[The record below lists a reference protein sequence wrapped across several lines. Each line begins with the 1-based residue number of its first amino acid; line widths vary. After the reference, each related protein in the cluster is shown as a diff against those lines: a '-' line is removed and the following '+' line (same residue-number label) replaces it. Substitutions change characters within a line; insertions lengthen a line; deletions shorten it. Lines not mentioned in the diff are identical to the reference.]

1 MAHSENPQETLTI
14 GSPSAPQSA
23 TMTYYSVQMDP
34 KSCELAEAGVAEE
47 WNVGDLILELY
58 EVIDILGMGAYGKVY
73 RVHHR
78 GWDMDLAVKS
88 LKSELTKDK
97 THRKIFMLECEGWV
111 NLGLHPNI
119 VTCYYVRDLGGNP
132 RIFSEFMEGGS
143 LEERINRG
151 ESFSLKEII
160 NIAIQ
165 CLDGLSFAHKKGLI
179 HRDIKPANCL
189 TGSAGEVKIT
199 DFGIASGLAGLF
211 LSVTGEKRLSTKT
224 AVMEE
229 GAAGTP
235 AYMPPEQ
242 WDRKYGE
249 IGPWSDIYSLS
260 VMLFELCCGER
271 PFDTAGEDA
280 EILRVRHITADPPN
294 LKDLKKDFPDSLAG
308 FIMKCLAKKPED
320 RYRDCERAREELAAI
335 YREVTGRDYHRD
347 SPGEMELMVDGLNNR
362 AVSLMDMGKHDEA
375 QAIWDKALAS
385 DPQHLHSIYNRGLVL
400 WRKAKLTDE
409 DLVYRLKEIQA
420 GRNSTWEGKYFS
432 ALIHMERGDEKEARE
447 LLSEAGR
454 MTGNTGAKAIID
466 SAVANIR
473 KGYKQIRK
481 IDTKVTLR
489 DILIIPDNKNK
500 TTESSLKCIIA
511 VEKAVNTYYDGDFAI
526 MDLNGDRDF
535 AGELKKWCEKSG
547 SKGKINTM
555 ALTWDGK
562 FLFIAGEDGL
572 LYIWNLKTGI
582 RIASFHGHR
591 YPINVISLTSKGR
604 FAVSGSEDSLV
615 IIWNLSGSGRKVHK
629 SILRGH
635 SGSVKCIAINPDN
648 NFLVSGSSDKTLRL
662 WDFSGG
668 QCLKIYEGHK
678 DAVTGVSITPDGRY
692 MISSSTNETLLFWQ
706 LATGKILRIFR
717 GHRDRVNCVAITP
730 CGNFA
735 ISGSDDKTIRIW
747 NVFTGQC
754 VRTLEGHR
762 GFVKSLRISPDG
774 KKMISIS
781 SDKKLFIWE
790 LEKSS
795 YLAPLMVVHPK
806 KSEELLDNRKN
817 FMEALGKAGM
827 AVEKKDWK
835 NAVFS
840 LVMARNVPGYE
851 RALEALSLWRELSL
865 RAIKG
870 KLRDIWQEFTLKGH
884 TDDLRC
890 FSLSPDGNY
899 LLSGGDDKTLRLWD
913 LNVRK
918 CCRTISIHNKAI
930 TCNAITPDGNF
941 AISGSLDCTIS
952 ILDLSNGKCLH
963 TLRGH
968 EKGIKDLVIT
978 PDGKY
983 LISACSRCLI
993 LWDIP
998 SGQQVNNFKVYSKNI
1013 NTIALSPDGKFLI
1026 AAGRDRRI
1034 DLWDINRQKWILVM
1048 SGHGASVY
1056 KVGITPDGLHAVSA
1070 SSDHTLRLWELST
1083 GKCLNTMKG
1092 HNSCVN
1098 TFSITPDGR
1107 FIISA
1112 GDDNDIIIWKKDRGE
1127 MINKLTGHRGAVKD
1141 LCVTPDGR
1149 FLVSRSIDKT
1159 LRIWNLSTGVC
1170 IREIEV
1176 HSAGLS
1182 KVLIT
1187 PDSRFLISPTSGYTV
1202 VVWYL
1207 DWELFYP
1214 QDTGNW
1220 EKEIIPYLEN
1230 FLINH
1235 TPYEEGGQGNS
1246 DEKATEKYIN
1256 KKGKP
1261 VWNEEDLEK
1270 LFYTLRCAGY
1280 GWISD
1285 LNVKQKLHQLAT
1297 EKKNHLSSTANWLRK
1312 FFKKE

>member
-1 MAHSENPQETLTI
+1 MTHSENLQETLTI
-14 GSPSAPQSA
+14 GTPSAPQSA
-23 TMTYYSVQMDP
+23 TMTYYSVQMDQ

-58 EVIDILGMGAYGKVY
+58 EVVDILGVGAYGKVY

-78 GWDMDLAVKS
+78 GWNMDLAVKS

-97 THRKIFMLECEGWV
+97 IHRKIFMLECEGWV

-119 VTCYYVRDLGGNP
+119 VTCYYVRDLGGNL

-143 LEERINRG
+143 LEEHINRG
-151 ESFSLKEII
+151 ENFSLKEII
-160 NIAIQ
+160 NMAIQ

-189 TGSAGEVKIT
+189 TGLSGEVKIT
-199 DFGIASGLAGLF
+199 DFGIASGLAGLL

-224 AVMEE
+224 LVMEE

-280 EILRVRHITADPPN
+280 EILRVRHITADPPDI
-294 LKDLKKDFPDSLAG
+294 KDLKKDFPDSLAG

-320 RYRDCERAREELAAI
+320 RYRDCESAREELVAI

-375 QAIWDKALAS
+375 LAIWDKALAS

-432 ALIHMERGDEKEARE
+432 ALIHMERGDEEEARK
-447 LLSEAGR
+447 LLGGMGR
-454 MTGNTGAKAIID
+454 RVKPIID

-473 KGYKQIRK
+473 KGYKQLRNINTEVQVRDIIIIPSAYIPYSSK
-481 IDTKVTLR
+481 DTKL
-489 DILIIPDNKNK
+489 
-500 TTESSLKCIIA
+500 SLKCIIA
-511 VEKAVNTYYDGDFAI
+511 VENPGGDFFI
-526 MDLNGDRDF
+526 TDLNYIGDFKD
-535 AGELKKWCEKSG
+535 ELKKRCKKSG
-547 SKGKINTM
+547 SKGKINTI
-555 ALTWDGK
+555 ALASNGK
-562 FLFIAGEDGL
+562 SLLIAGEDKKI
-572 LYIWNLKTGI
+572 YIWDLITFKSVTYSNIHK
-582 RIASFHGHR
+582 
-591 YPINVISLTSKGR
+591 YPINAIAVTSQVR

-615 IIWNLSGSGRKVHK
+615 IIWNLPESGRKVNK

-635 SGSVKCIAINPDN
+635 SGSVKCVAITPDN
-648 NFLVSGSSDKTLRL
+648 NFLISGSSDKTLRL
-662 WDFSGG
+662 WDFSGR
-668 QCLKIYEGHK
+668 QCLKIYKGHK
-678 DAVTGVSITPDGRY
+678 DTVTGVSITPDGSY
-692 MISSSTNETLLFWQ
+692 MISSSTDETLLFWQ
-706 LATGKILRIFR
+706 LATGKILRTFR
-717 GHRDRVNCVAITP
+717 GHRDCVNSVAITP

-747 NVFTGQC
+747 NISTGQC
-754 VRTLEGHR
+754 VRTLEGHT

-790 LEKSS
+790 LEKNI

-817 FMEALGKAGM
+817 FMEALEKVSM

-865 RAIKG
+865 IAIKV
-870 KLRDIWQEFTLKGH
+870 KLRDIWQEFKLKGH

-913 LNVRK
+913 LKVGK

-998 SGQQVNNFKVYSKNI
+998 AGQQMNSFKVYSKNM

-1056 KVGITPDGLHAVSA
+1056 KIGITPDGLNAVSA

-1112 GDDNDIIIWKKDRGE
+1112 GDDNDIIVWKRDRGK
-1127 MINKLTGHRGAVKD
+1127 MIRKLKGHRGAVKD

-1149 FLVSRSIDKT
+1149 FIMSRSIDKT
-1159 LRIWNLSTGVC
+1159 LRIWNLSTGIC

-1176 HSAGLS
+1176 HSAGVS
-1182 KVLIT
+1182 KILIT
-1187 PDSRFLISPTSGYTV
+1187 PDSRFLISPTSGHTF

-1214 QDTGNW
+1214 QDTGKW
-1220 EKEIIPYLEN
+1220 EEEIIPYLEN

-1235 TPYEEGGQGNS
+1235 TPYEEEFTGDSNS
-1246 DEKATEKYIN
+1246 DEKAPEKYIN

-1280 GWISD
+1280 GWLPD
-1285 LNVKQKLHQLAT
+1285 LKVKTKLHQLAT
-1297 EKKNHLSSTANWLRK
+1297 EKKNFVSFTTDWLKK
-1312 FFKKE
+1312 FFKK